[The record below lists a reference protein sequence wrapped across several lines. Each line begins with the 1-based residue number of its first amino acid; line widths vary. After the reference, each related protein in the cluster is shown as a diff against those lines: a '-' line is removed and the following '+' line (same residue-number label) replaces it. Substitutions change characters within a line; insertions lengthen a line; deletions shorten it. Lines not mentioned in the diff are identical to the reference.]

1 MKHYKY
7 RKQGRKRPDTRRE
20 DARTRAGDEEHLI
33 GQVKGKKASDLAERF
48 ANALDAYP
56 VVTYYKYSVLIDTP
70 FQIPGQKNEVDFF
83 VYVGVWVY
91 PIEIDGEMAHK
102 TAEQKA
108 HDMIRDQQLDPV
120 IKKKWPGARN
130 IQRIPGAKVQ
140 TRDDANL
147 LVRSLF

>member
-1 MKHYKY
+1 M
-7 RKQGRKRPDTRRE
+7 
-20 DARTRAGDEEHLI
+20 
-33 GQVKGKKASDLAERF
+33 AERF

-70 FQIPGQKNEVDFF
+70 FQIPGQLNEVDFF

-91 PIEIDGEMAHK
+91 PIEIDSEMAHK

-120 IKKKWPGARN
+120 IAKKWPGARN

>member
-7 RKQGRKRPDTRRE
+7 RKQGRKRPETRRP
-20 DARTRAGDEEHLI
+20 DARARAGAEEQLT
-33 GQVKGKKASDLAERF
+33 GQVHGKKASDLEERF

-56 VVTYYKYSVLIDTP
+56 VVSYYKYNVLIDTP
-70 FQIPGQKNEVDFF
+70 FQIPGQLNEIDFM
-83 VYVGVWVY
+83 VWVGRWVY

-120 IKKKWPGARN
+120 IKKIWPGARN
-130 IQRIPGAKVQ
+130 IKRIPGAKVQ

-147 LVRSLF
+147 IVRSLF